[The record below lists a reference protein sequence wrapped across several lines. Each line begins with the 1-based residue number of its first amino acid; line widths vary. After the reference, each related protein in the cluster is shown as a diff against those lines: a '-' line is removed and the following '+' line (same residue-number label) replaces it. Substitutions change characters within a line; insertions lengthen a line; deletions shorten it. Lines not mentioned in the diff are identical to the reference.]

1 MRILWYNKFV
11 NLQIQLGLSMI
22 IKKMLIEK
30 FRKME
35 NLEINFGGKLTFI
48 AGGNGTYKTSLLGL
62 IGNSFVFTDKETRQ
76 PIAKTIMDDEYRA
89 WLKDIHHFTKYD
101 NVEEMKHTLFL
112 TNKFQNKEL
121 YVKGFYRKE
130 AGKPVDPTKYRFVV
144 GKTREKGEGHFIL
157 PVIYLGLKRLVP
169 IGEHNKNAVQVLP
182 LDLPDNEVQEYEKIY
197 NEIQDRI
204 LFKLPQQ
211 TSFKIEKVITNNKEM
226 IGGHSNE
233 YDSRGLSA
241 GQDNVSQI
249 ATAIASFAKLKR
261 EQGNNYKGGIIL
273 IDEIESTLHPSAL
286 RRLLMLLCEYSDKY
300 LLQIIATTHS
310 LDVLKFALETKYKS
324 VSKIAYITKSR
335 GKLEICDDWNFS
347 EIKQDMTARL
357 EEKRNVKIPLYCE
370 DKEAECFLNNILEDN
385 IKKDIKIIPVNNNY
399 GFLEKVADSVIA
411 EKQNAIFIL
420 DGEQPQNKENKR
432 IMVLPGGASPEAL
445 MYRFLA
451 NKAESDN
458 FFKRP
463 NLNKEMYLGDYP
475 IEPTNRDCF
484 KTFFYSLKNNIS
496 IHTPRKIICA
506 WRKENKDIVKD
517 FNDRLRKKVNLLLLN
532 T

>member
-1 MRILWYNKFV
+1 
-11 NLQIQLGLSMI
+11 MI

-62 IGNSFVFTDKETRQ
+62 IGNSFVYTDKETRQ
-76 PIAKTIMDDEYRA
+76 PIAKTIMNDEYRA

-101 NVEEMKHTLFL
+101 NVEEMKHTLYL

-121 YVKGFYRKE
+121 YVKGFYRRE
-130 AGKPVDPTKYRFVV
+130 GGKPIDPTKYRFVV
-144 GKTREKGEGHFIL
+144 GKTREKGDGHFIL
-157 PVIYLGLKRLVP
+157 PVLYLGLKRLVP
-169 IGEHNKNAVQVLP
+169 IGEHKRGTVQVLP
-182 LDLPDNEVQEYEKIY
+182 LDLPEEDILEYEQIY
-197 NEIQDRI
+197 NTIQDRI

-211 TSFKIEKVITNNKEM
+211 TTFKIEKVITNNKEM
-226 IGGHSNE
+226 LGGCSNE

-249 ATAIASFAKLKR
+249 ATAIASFAKLKK
-261 EQGNNYKGGIIL
+261 EKGNDYKGGIIL

-310 LDVLKFALETKYKS
+310 LDVLKFALESKYKS

-357 EEKRNVKIPLYCE
+357 EEKKNAKIPLYCE
-370 DKEAECFLNNILEDN
+370 DKEAECFLNNILDDD
-385 IKKDIKIIPVNNNY
+385 IKKDIKIIPVTKSY

-411 EKQNAIFIL
+411 EKQNAIFVL
-420 DGEQPQNKENKR
+420 DGEQPQSKENKR
-432 IMVLPGGASPEAL
+432 VMVLPGGASPEAI

-451 NKAESDN
+451 DKPEADK

-475 IEPTNRDCF
+475 IEPVDRDNF
-484 KTFFYSLKNNIS
+484 KTFFKSLKNNIS
-496 IHTPRKIICA
+496 VHIPRKIICA
-506 WRKENKDIVKD
+506 WKNENRAIVKE
-517 FNDRLRKKVNLLLLN
+517 FNERLRKKVNQLILN
-532 T
+532 V

>member
-1 MRILWYNKFV
+1 
-11 NLQIQLGLSMI
+11 MI
-22 IKKMLIEK
+22 IKKMLVEK

-62 IGNSFVFTDKETRQ
+62 IGNSFVYTDKETRQ
-76 PIAKTIMDDEYRA
+76 PIAKTIMDDEFRA

-101 NVEEMKHTLFL
+101 NVEEMKHSLFL

-121 YVKGFYRKE
+121 YVKGFYRRE
-130 AGKPVDPTKYRFVV
+130 AGKPIDPTKYRFVV

-169 IGEHNKNAVQVLP
+169 IGEHQKDKVQVLP
-182 LDLPDNEVQEYEKIY
+182 LDLPEEDIREYEQIY
-197 NEIQDRI
+197 NDIQDRI

-211 TSFKIEKVITNNKEM
+211 TTFKIEKVITNNKEM
-226 IGGHSNE
+226 IGGCSDE

-249 ATAIASFAKLKR
+249 ATAIASFAKLKK
-261 EQGNNYKGGIIL
+261 EKGADYKGGIIL

-310 LDVLKFALETKYKS
+310 LDVLKFALESKYKT

-357 EEKRNVKIPLYCE
+357 EEKKNVKIPLYCE
-370 DKEAECFLNNILEDN
+370 DPEAECFLNNILDN
-385 IKKDIKIIPVNNNY
+385 DIKKDIKIIPVNKSY
-399 GFLEKVADSVIA
+399 GFLEKVADSIIA
-411 EKQNAIFIL
+411 DKQDAIFVL
-420 DGEQPQNKENKR
+420 DGEQPQSKENKR
-432 IMVLPGGASPEAL
+432 VIVLPGGASPEAL
-445 MYRFLA
+445 MYKFLA
-451 NKAESDN
+451 NKPENDR

-463 NLNKEMYLGDYP
+463 NYNKEIYLGDFP
-475 IEPTNRDCF
+475 IEPTDRDKF
-484 KTFFYSLKNNIS
+484 KSFFYSLKENIS
-496 IHTPRKIICA
+496 VHTPRKIICG
-506 WRKENKDIVKD
+506 WKQEHKDIVKD
-517 FNDRLRKKVNLLLLN
+517 FNDRLRKKVNQLILN
-532 T
+532 V